1 MRVSKIIAAGVWLSL
16 LIAAAALP
24 AEAQDRDGDASSQ
37 LPEQPKPAAKPNQ
50 FPALNPYAYSAPEA
64 PPFVAPKID
73 IEPEPSPVALRLW
86 PFDEQERAEGRRA
99 GSEIHVYTNE
109 VIAPVT
115 VLDKRGQFVLDL
127 EQKDFRVFDNG
138 VEQKIDHWDVGGD
151 SLAVTLVLETSSHLE
166 MMAPVIRSLGSIF
179 GETVMALNGE
189 AAVLTYDATVDLR
202 QNFTRDHD
210 AVERAVA
217 DVQFE
222 APELHLYDAMAAA
235 VDLLKTQPEN
245 LRRVMV
251 IVGES
256 QDTGSAAKL
265 GLVLREAELANIA
278 IYAVGPS
285 SSSADLR
292 FGELEPLMLPGTSVP
307 MTTHGPGQNRIG
319 RNFYNWMG
327 PAMWVVTR
335 GTNEI
340 KNHQLEVAAAAT
352 GGVHY
357 RALREATMR
366 DALDRIGGELH
377 SQYIVIYTPAGEVEG
392 FHEIRIEVTR
402 PDSVVRTRPG
412 YFRTR
417 PEDEVDVTGRK
428 KGPAAPVQHFF
439 AVQ

>member
-1 MRVSKIIAAGVWLSL
+1 MSRFAKAAVLGGFLAIAMLV
-16 LIAAAALP
+16 P
-24 AEAQDRDGDASSQ
+24 AVRAQDTDGDASSQ
-37 LPEQPKPAAKPNQ
+37 LPEQPKPAAKPNK
-50 FPALNPYAYSAPEA
+50 FPALNPCAYSAPEA

-73 IEPEPSPVALRLW
+73 IEPEPSLVALRLW
-86 PFDEQERAEGRRA
+86 PFDEQEREGRRA

-151 SLAVTLVLETSSHLE
+151 SLAVTLLLETSSHLE
-166 MMAPVIRSLGSIF
+166 MMAPVIQSLGSIF

-265 GLVLREAELANIA
+265 GLAARSGAGEHCDLCGGAQQQLGGSSIWRARAAHAAGNIGADDDSRAGAKPDWAQFLRLDGAGDVGGHARNKRNQESSIGSGRGGDGRRALSRVARSDDA
-278 IYAVGPS
+278 GCVGPDRRRV
-285 SSSADLR
+285 AFTVHR
-292 FGELEPLMLPGTSVP
+292 ELYA
-307 MTTHGPGQNRIG
+307 G
-319 RNFYNWMG
+319 RG
-327 PAMWVVTR
+327 GR
-335 GTNEI
+335 GI
-340 KNHQLEVAAAAT
+340 S
-352 GGVHY
+352 
-357 RALREATMR
+357 R
-366 DALDRIGGELH
+366 D
-377 SQYIVIYTPAGEVEG
+377 
-392 FHEIRIEVTR
+392 
-402 PDSVVRTRPG
+402 
-412 YFRTR
+412 
-417 PEDEVDVTGRK
+417 
-428 KGPAAPVQHFF
+428 
-439 AVQ
+439 

>member
-1 MRVSKIIAAGVWLSL
+1 
-16 LIAAAALP
+16 
-24 AEAQDRDGDASSQ
+24 
-37 LPEQPKPAAKPNQ
+37 
-50 FPALNPYAYSAPEA
+50 
-64 PPFVAPKID
+64 
-73 IEPEPSPVALRLW
+73 
-86 PFDEQERAEGRRA
+86 
-99 GSEIHVYTNE
+99 
-109 VIAPVT
+109 
-115 VLDKRGQFVLDL
+115 
-127 EQKDFRVFDNG
+127 
-138 VEQKIDHWDVGGD
+138 
-151 SLAVTLVLETSSHLE
+151 LAVTLVLETSSHLE

-285 SSSADLR
+285 SSAADLR

-319 RNFYNWMG
+319 RNFYDWMG

-340 KNHQLEVAAAAT
+340 KNHQLEVATAAT

-377 SQYIVIYTPAGEVEG
+377 SQYIVSYTPAGEVEG
-392 FHEIRIEVTR
+392 FHAIRIEVTR
-402 PDSVVRTRPG
+402 PGSVVRTRPG

-428 KGPAAPVQHFF
+428 KGPAVPVQHFF
-439 AVQ
+439 AAQ